1 MTYIYI
7 LNLKID
13 KVLIIKDREEVN
25 INIIWNVF
33 NYFFNNDHNK
43 EILRNNKRE
52 GLNIV
57 CLKS

>member
-1 MTYIYI
+1 MPYIYI

-43 EILRNNKRE
+43 KILRNNKRE

>member
-1 MTYIYI
+1 MPYIYI

-33 NYFFNNDHNK
+33 NYFFNNDSNK
-43 EILRNNKRE
+43 EILRNNRKERL
-52 GLNIV
+52 GIV
-57 CLKS
+57 YLKF